1 MNDAINEITASALH
15 LFITGNSW
23 VWPTLEMIHFFGL
36 SLLFGSLLIVDL
48 RTLGFARKL
57 PINTVDVLI
66 AITLIGFALNVMT
79 GLLFVVGD
87 PGRYFVNIAFKI
99 KMGAIVFAGLNALFY
114 FIAVQPKIRAGMDS
128 KDLPAYAKL
137 VAILSLLLWTS
148 IIVLGRIIPYVED
161 L

>member
-15 LFITGNSW
+15 LFITSNSW

-36 SLLFGSLLIVDL
+36 CLLFGSLLIVDL
-48 RTLGFARKL
+48 RTVGFARKV
-57 PINTVDVLI
+57 PIKAADTLI
-66 AITLIGFALNVMT
+66 AITLIGFTLNVMT
-79 GLLFVVGD
+79 GVMFVVGD

-99 KMGAIVFAGLNALFY
+99 KMTAIVIAGLNALFY

-128 KDLPAYAKL
+128 KDLPAYAKV
-137 VAILSLLLWTS
+137 VAVLSLLLWTS
-148 IIVLGRIIPYVED
+148 VIVLGRMIPYVED